1 MSIFGAGERGN
12 PGFNKL
18 LMAGIGLGVVAV
30 AVAVAILLNLPT
42 AENKNKEMLQGAAK
56 EGSPEFDQY
65 WQKLII
71 TNDPRRM
78 QQSKTGL
85 GGIVMGLT
93 GTIRNTGDKTITG
106 LEVSV
111 GMIDTKNELIKDKK
125 VLVVPKYYPELK
137 PGESISVTV
146 NIDGFSEE
154 DDRANARWKVTA
166 MKFKE

>member
-12 PGFNKL
+12 PGINKML
-18 LMAGIGLGVVAV
+18 LVGIGLAAVVVAV
-30 AVAVAILLNLPT
+30 VVGVLLNLPT
-42 AENKNKEMLQGAAK
+42 AERVDKEMLQGAVK
-56 EGSPEFDQY
+56 EGDPKFDEY
-65 WQKLII
+65 SQKMII

-78 QQSKTGL
+78 QQAKTGL

-125 VLVVPKYYPELK
+125 VLVVPKYHAELK
-137 PGESISVTV
+137 PGESISVSV
-146 NIDGFSEE
+146 NIDGFKED